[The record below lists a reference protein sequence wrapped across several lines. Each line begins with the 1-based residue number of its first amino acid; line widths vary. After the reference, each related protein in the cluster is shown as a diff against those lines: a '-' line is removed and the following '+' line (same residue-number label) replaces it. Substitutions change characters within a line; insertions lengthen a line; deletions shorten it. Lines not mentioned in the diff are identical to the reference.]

1 MSFDDEVETTNA
13 GNKSTGLLSEF
24 KIGHATCRGNK
35 ERTSRGWKR
44 SFIKQVAYVNR
55 SDKIIKNDKRKEQH
69 EGDNNIF
76 GVEGRS
82 ICEIN
87 LVFKCSSNK
96 KVLKEEKRET
106 ERISSREEIC
116 FLESNAS
123 DFFIQNEITYLPFYC
138 NFSVNRIWVKNVIN
152 LITARKVFLQ

>member
-55 SDKIIKNDKRKEQH
+55 SDKIIKNDKQKEQH

-76 GVEGRS
+76 GVEGPR

-87 LVFKCSSNK
+87 LGFKCSSNK
-96 KVLKEEKRET
+96 KVLKEEK
-106 ERISSREEIC
+106 ERLRGYHPEKKYAVLSTMLLI
-116 FLESNAS
+116 FL
-123 DFFIQNEITYLPFYC
+123 FKTKLHIYPFI
-138 NFSVNRIWVKNVIN
+138 VIFLLTGFGWKML
-152 LITARKVFLQ
+152 LI

>member
-55 SDKIIKNDKRKEQH
+55 SDKIIKNDKQKHNTKE
-69 EGDNNIF
+69 
-76 GVEGRS
+76 
-82 ICEIN
+82 
-87 LVFKCSSNK
+87 
-96 KVLKEEKRET
+96 T
-106 ERISSREEIC
+106 TT
-116 FLESNAS
+116 FLELKARE
-123 DFFIQNEITYLPFYC
+123 F
-138 NFSVNRIWVKNVIN
+138 VKSI
-152 LITARKVFLQ
+152 